1 VSGWGVSLGMH
12 NFRRAERETL
22 RVLKAS
28 CPVDTGLSCKVE
40 KNLPVVKNPSGGGVA
55 SSKRLSPRRRNENV
69 KPIWSE
75 LPLAYVR
82 PTRSHLRRVRKVKS
96 RRAPARVSDSKR
108 GTVWDVIPRQAEM
121 VKKPVKGASDVPKDV
136 RYWSLSF
143 KEKQAVVE
151 FWLRARIRR
160 CRPVETA
167 WHGGPSYTAFAFQ
180 KLVRRILIVP
190 DNLWHPDWKPGMAKW
205 EVIRFGRLNKRGDEI
220 VRDLVEEMYKTFI
233 AIVLAKP
240 SQSNKKEVFERV
252 DVSRQENRRRYI
264 RWCIGKKLSDNV
276 KRSYT
281 KHQMRQTLW
290 RVLSRRH
297 GFHTYWLECEL
308 ATLYGST
315 IKVSGRGRR
324 GQKGKGT
331 SKKTSRKPSPESSF
345 DFSELRL
352 SRFRRYAY
360 GNTAHRI
367 GIKAQSYEI
376 ASIRPYGC

>member
-1 VSGWGVSLGMH
+1 MH

-28 CPVDTGLSCKVE
+28 SPVDTGLSCKVGQ
-40 KNLPVVKNPSGGGVA
+40 NLPIVKNPSGGGVA
-55 SSKRLSPRRRNENV
+55 SSKRLSPRKRNENV

-121 VKKPVKGASDVPKDV
+121 VKKPVMGASDVPKDV

-180 KLVRRILIVP
+180 KLVRITERIGGNVTVNGVAPLSFRVSY
-190 DNLWHPDWKPGMAKW
+190 
-205 EVIRFGRLNKRGDEI
+205 RRLNKRGDEI
-220 VRDLVEEMYKTFI
+220 VRDLVDDMYKTFI
-233 AIVLAKP
+233 AIVLAP
-240 SQSNKKEVFERV
+240 GQSNKKEVFERV
-252 DVSRQENRRRYI
+252 DVSRQENRRRFI
-264 RWCIGKKLSDNV
+264 RWCIGKNLPDNV

-331 SKKTSRKPSPESSF
+331 SKKTSRKPSPESVF

-352 SRFRRYAY
+352 SRYRRYVY
-360 GNTAHRI
+360 GNTSHRI